1 MSDRIAEL
9 EGMLKDS
16 NQRVSDSNQRVSDS
30 NQRVSDSNQRVSE
43 FQERLVTL
51 RAATTRTLMLIHRI
65 DRSYPRARFFK
76 RGETN
81 ELQFCCVSQ

>member
-1 MSDRIAEL
+1 MRAGLKFCRTEMLDRIAEL
-9 EGMLKDS
+9 EEMLKDS
-16 NQRVSDSNQRVSDS
+16 NQRVS
-30 NQRVSDSNQRVSE
+30 E
-43 FQERLVTL
+43 LQERLVTL

-65 DRSYPRARFFK
+65 ERSYPRARFFK

>member
-16 NQRVSDSNQRVSDS
+16 NQRVSDSNQRVS
-30 NQRVSDSNQRVSE
+30 E
-43 FQERLVTL
+43 LQERLVTR
-51 RAATTRTLMLIHRI
+51 RAVTTRTLMLIHRI
-65 DRSYPRARFFK
+65 ERSYPRARFFK
-76 RGETN
+76 RGETK

>member
-9 EGMLKDS
+9 EEMLKDS
-16 NQRVSDSNQRVSDS
+16 NQRVS
-30 NQRVSDSNQRVSE
+30 E
-43 FQERLVTL
+43 LQERLVTL

-65 DRSYPRARFFK
+65 ERSYPRARFFK

>member
-9 EGMLKDS
+9 EGMLK
-16 NQRVSDSNQRVSDS
+16 DS

-51 RAATTRTLMLIHRI
+51 RAATTRTLMLISQ
-65 DRSYPRARFFK
+65 DRKVISQSQV
-76 RGETN
+76 
-81 ELQFCCVSQ
+81 LQERRD

>member
-1 MSDRIAEL
+1 MLDRIAEL
-9 EGMLKDS
+9 EEMLKDS
-16 NQRVSDSNQRVSDS
+16 NQRVS
-30 NQRVSDSNQRVSE
+30 E
-43 FQERLVTL
+43 LQERLVTL

-65 DRSYPRARFFK
+65 ERSYPRARFFK